1 RSVRLSFGFAL
12 VLAVAAPGVVSADPA
27 VRFNEH
33 GVAIFCDAAG
43 PEGELHLFGVTSSEF
58 GDFAELFASAA
69 PVDPEA
75 PPDVSGTTDA
85 VTVVE
90 AGGGATF
97 TITIPLGMDVGNAIV
112 DAVLTP
118 TGEVITL
125 EPFRDGNRWV
135 KTTGTIAVMEVTG
148 TLDLPGDLP
157 DFSLSDLGCG
167 GEIFD
172 VEVFETQ
179 PHAFVI
185 ENEGVI
191 VDCTWASDGTFAHLF
206 AVNDS
211 FGTFA
216 EASLFTEGVVD
227 LFGSTEEVTLD
238 GTSLEVDIP
247 LFNFIT
253 EEPESASASS
263 TLTASGDPVTSI
275 VISQNSRE
283 KVTQQLL
290 IPDGTL
296 NFSTGDAFVMDAEN
310 CVAFE
315 IESHAVFTGP
325 AGPKPGGGA
334 PVNDMPDGAIPL
346 DIGDSLNA
354 QTRGAALQP
363 EPQVTT
369 CPAPDDGVGQT
380 VWYSF
385 TGTGGAVTIDTAGS
399 NFDTVI
405 AVYDDELVELACNDD
420 VEFGPIG
427 FTFQAALTIDT
438 VEDAT
443 YYVQAGGYMNPFEG
457 VGAQFGRLRISLE

>member
-1 RSVRLSFGFAL
+1 MTFQGSI
-12 VLAVAAPGVVSADPA
+12 PG
-27 VRFNEH
+27 
-33 GVAIFCDAAG
+33 
-43 PEGELHLFGVTSSEF
+43 
-58 GDFAELFASAA
+58 
-69 PVDPEA
+69 
-75 PPDVSGTTDA
+75 
-85 VTVVE
+85 
-90 AGGGATF
+90 
-97 TITIPLGMDVGNAIV
+97 
-112 DAVLTP
+112 
-118 TGEVITL
+118 
-125 EPFRDGNRWV
+125 
-135 KTTGTIAVMEVTG
+135 
-148 TLDLPGDLP
+148 
-157 DFSLSDLGCG
+157 FSLSDLVAAAKSSTSKCS
-167 GEIFD
+167 
-172 VEVFETQ
+172 TQ

-185 ENEGVI
+185 NNEGVI
-191 VDCTWASDGTFAHLF
+191 VDCTWVSGDTFAHLF

-227 LFGSTEEVTLD
+227 LSGSTEEVTLD

-253 EEPESASASS
+253 EEPASASASS

-275 VISQNSRE
+275 VITQNSRE

-315 IESHAVFTGP
+315 IESHAVFAGQ

-427 FTFQAALTIDT
+427 FTFQAAL
-438 VEDAT
+438 A
-443 YYVQAGGYMNPFEG
+443 
-457 VGAQFGRLRISLE
+457 VGADQGRHLLRPGRWLHESVRRRWRPIRAAAHQPRIGHRRGRRTIRRLR